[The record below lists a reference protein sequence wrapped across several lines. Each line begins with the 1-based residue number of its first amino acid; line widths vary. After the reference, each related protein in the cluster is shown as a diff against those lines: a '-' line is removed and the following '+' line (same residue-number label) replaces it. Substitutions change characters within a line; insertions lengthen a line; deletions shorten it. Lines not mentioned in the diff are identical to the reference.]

1 MESCISVVPFKTV
14 RAIKNMGHCQGLCEK
29 ESVCKSVDYNP
40 GSRWCS
46 LNNVGTSTEKLNS
59 CIGYQ
64 FSELVKSKSDQLS
77 IKY

>member
-14 RAIKNMGHCQGLCEK
+14 RAIKNMGHCQVLCEK